1 MLDGNENNSAV
12 VNTEADWTGQ
22 PQFDV
27 TAAGK
32 PLVNM
37 TRRSFVAGSAIAATL
52 AASALAGCTATSGSA
67 SAEASSSQ
75 DSAPSDATASGASG
89 AEEASREIRAAL
101 DYPAPYA
108 EASPVANTRA
118 LWVAAGWHVFEGLYD
133 LDYRTY
139 STHNALAAD
148 EPAKVSATEYE
159 VTLREGAKFSN
170 GVDVTAADV
179 VNAFNRNIENETY
192 GAMLSFIE
200 SVSAKDDRTVSFSL
214 NWSADRYF
222 KSRLSLVKV
231 FPASMSDEELQTLPI
246 GSGPWQYEPFAGAE
260 SDSTASATASE
271 SATASGAADDASDGA
286 DAAAASANAGAD
298 AAAGDAT
305 AEDAAS
311 DAAAS
316 DAASDGAAASSS
328 AAAAKPGN
336 TKTAGEISFTPNP
349 YYSGPVPATAE
360 RMVWTALADGDERCA
375 LLQDEM
381 VAVCEN
387 VPSNAVSK
395 LREDGMTVEY
405 VQGFC
410 QPFLMFNC
418 QKKPFNDPRVRQA
431 FFYAI
436 NVEELISSTMGGHA
450 SPVTSFLPKTFAH
463 YHEAST
469 VYTHN
474 PKKAK
479 ALLEEAGVE
488 DLRFVMTTNSN
499 WVKGLAAQI
508 QSDLAEVGLIMTNKE
523 MRIDWAALAPSE
535 DDAILPFDVILT
547 PGDPTCFGLD
557 PDLLLSWW
565 YGDNVWT
572 RGRSCWAKAGD
583 GKFEEM
589 QELLQKAREATGDA
603 QQKAW
608 NDCYD
613 LVSEEVPLYALF
625 HRELATAYHESM
637 ISDFESIGTTGLSF
651 VGSSPR

>member
-1 MLDGNENNSAV
+1 MRDGYENESAV
-12 VNTEADWTGQ
+12 ENRSAIEGVDSKTTGQ
-22 PQFDV
+22 LTF
-27 TAAGK
+27 G
-32 PLVNM
+32 M
-37 TRRSFVAGSAIAATL
+37 TRRSFLAGGAMAAALAAT
-52 AASALAGCTATSGSA
+52 ALTGCVATSGST
-67 SAEASSSQ
+67 SGNASSSQ
-75 DSAPSDATASGASG
+75 GSTQSASAAPDASA
-89 AEEASREIRAAL
+89 AEESVREIRAAL

-108 EASPVANTRA
+108 EVSPVANTRA
-118 LWVAAGWHVFEGLYD
+118 LWIAAGWHVFEGLYD

-148 EPAKVSATEYE
+148 KPVEISDVEYE
-159 VTLREGAKFSN
+159 IALREGAKFSN
-170 GVDVTAADV
+170 GADVTAADV
-179 VNAFNRNIENETY
+179 VNAFSKNIENETY

-200 SVSAKDDRTVSFSL
+200 SVTAKDDRTVSISL
-214 NWSADRYF
+214 KYPADQYF

-231 FPASMSDEELQTLPI
+231 FPAAMSDEDLRTLPI
-246 GSGPWQYEPFAGAE
+246 GSGPWQYEPFEGLPSA
-260 SDSTASATASE
+260 DASADAGGAV
-271 SATASGAADDASDGA
+271 SAAASDGSS
-286 DAAAASANAGAD
+286 DASAS
-298 AAAGDAT
+298 
-305 AEDAAS
+305 AAS
-311 DAAAS
+311 DAAAK
-316 DAASDGAAASSS
+316 AN
-328 AAAAKPGN
+328 N
-336 TKTAGEISFTPNP
+336 TKTAGEILFTPNP
-349 YYSGPVPATAE
+349 FYSGPVPATAE

-375 LLQDEM
+375 LLQDDV

-387 VPSNAVSK
+387 VPSNTVSRLK
-395 LREDGMTVEY
+395 EDGMTVEY

-436 NVEELISSTMGGHA
+436 NVEELISSVMGGHA

-469 VYTHN
+469 VYTYN

-479 ALLEEAGVE
+479 ALLAEAGIE
-488 DLRFVMTTNSN
+488 ELRFVMTTNNN

-523 MRIDWAALAPSE
+523 MRIDWAALAPS
-535 DDAILPFDVILT
+535 DNDAILPFDVMLT

-583 GKFEEM
+583 GKFEDM

-608 NDCYD
+608 NECFD

-651 VGSSPR
+651 VGASPR